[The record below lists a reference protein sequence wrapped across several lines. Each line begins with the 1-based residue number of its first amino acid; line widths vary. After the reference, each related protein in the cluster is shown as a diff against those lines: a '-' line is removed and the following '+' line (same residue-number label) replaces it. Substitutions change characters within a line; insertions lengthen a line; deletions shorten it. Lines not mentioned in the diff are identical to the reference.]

1 MTKHLLNMMAALF
14 FNSVVGATFAHLFG
28 LSPTLGA
35 VSANLLSILLS
46 VFTPSGGVLREGLL
60 REVWTG
66 EMVKAL
72 RGKLEGTWLDGI
84 TDASH
89 LVDNDVIHLVDVG
102 VDPDVVIN
110 HSGDTPI
117 DLQKLEDKDIA
128 IRLDKFQTKVT
139 PISDDELHALS
150 YDKMSRVI
158 ESHGNAL
165 HDARLAKAAENIC
178 VKQASEGTILGTTG
192 AKSPVT
198 NRKKMT
204 LADLLDI
211 KRSMD
216 AKGVPAEGRRLV
228 LCVDHVNDLLAESQ
242 NFREQ
247 YNINRND
254 GTIGKIYGFEIYE
267 FANTPFYTQA
277 GVRKAASESPTTGEF
292 HCSFAFYNK
301 RVFKATGS
309 TKMYHSK
316 AETDPEYQRNKVN
329 FRNYFI
335 ATMKKKDAVVVM
347 TSKYEA

>member
-1 MTKHLLNMMAALF
+1 MAAALL

-28 LSPTLGA
+28 ISPTLGA

-60 REVWTG
+60 KEVWTG

-72 RGKLEGTWLDGI
+72 RGKLEGTWLEGI

-102 VDPDVVIN
+102 VDPDVIIN
-110 HSGDTPI
+110 HSGDTAI

-139 PISDDELHALS
+139 PISDDELYALS
-150 YDKMSRVI
+150 YDKMKRVI

-178 VKQASEGTILGTTG
+178 VKQASEGKILQTTG
-192 AKSPVT
+192 QKEAVT
-198 NRKKMT
+198 NRIKMT
-204 LADLLDI
+204 MDDLI
-211 KRSMD
+211 EMKRKMD
-216 AKGVPAEGRRLV
+216 ELGVPAEGRRLV
-228 LCVDHVNDLLAESQ
+228 LCVDHVNDLLATSQ

-247 YNINRND
+247 YNIDRTD
-254 GTIGKIYGFEIYE
+254 GVIAKQYGFTIYE
-267 FANTPFYTQA
+267 FARTPYYTAA
-277 GVRKAASESPTTGEF
+277 GQRKAASVQPSTGEF
-292 HCSFAFYNK
+292 HCSFAFYEK
-301 RVFKATGS
+301 RLFKATGS

-347 TSKYEA
+347 MSKHQP